1 MSSEEDE
8 DIQKKFLKELSL
20 LEQKVDQIENDEKK
34 KEFLKNIEDIRKLWK

>member
-20 LEQKVDQIENDEKK
+20 LEQKVDQIETDEKK
-34 KEFLKNIEDIRKLWK
+34 TEFLKNIKYIRKLWK

>member
-20 LEQKVDQIENDEKK
+20 LEQKVDQIETDEKK
-34 KEFLKNIEDIRKLWK
+34 TEFLKNIEYIRKLWK